1 MQSQPINFDDTKT
14 AFAHKS
20 TSDLKSSHFVF
31 SSMSSPWMVKTG
43 TSLTN
48 FALNLKLPVK
58 GIIKKTL
65 FNQFCGGESI
75 EDCSNTI
82 KTLGEYKVQ
91 TILDYSVE
99 GLKNEDGYNDTKEE
113 ALRVID
119 FAADNE
125 HIPFCVLKLSGLG
138 STDLMTKA
146 QAKEKLT
153 DIEKTKLYN
162 AEKRVDEI
170 VQKAEAKGLMVM
182 IDAEESWFQSFIDGV
197 AYRMMEKYN
206 KERPIVYNTYQLYRH
221 DILDRLKRAQIQA
234 EHDGYHLGVK
244 LVRGAY
250 MEKERDRAE
259 EMGYESPIHTT
270 KEGVDKD
277 YDEALRYC
285 MQNISHIGICAGT
298 HNEHSSNL
306 LAQLM
311 SEQGIENNDNRI
323 FFAQLLGMS
332 DNISFKLANMGY
344 NVAKYVPYGPVEK
357 VLPYLFRRA
366 EENTSIAGQSGREYT
381 LVKKELRRRKYFFY
395 WTVWNIFGNI
405 VS

>member
-1 MQSQPINFDDTKT
+1 MQSEPINFDDTAT
-14 AFAHKS
+14 AFAHR
-20 TSDLKSSHFVF
+20 TSGELKNSHFVF
-31 SSMSSPWMVKTG
+31 STMSKPWMVKVG
-43 TSLTN
+43 TVMTN
-48 FALNLKLPVK
+48 LALKIKLPVK

-75 EDCSNTI
+75 KDCSKTI
-82 KTLGEYKVQ
+82 KLLGDHNVQ

-113 ALRVID
+113 ALRVVE
-119 FAADNE
+119 FAATND

-146 QAKEKLT
+146 QSKEKLT
-153 DIEKTKLYN
+153 EIEKTKLYY
-162 AEKRVDEI
+162 AEQRVDEI
-170 VQKAEAKGLMVM
+170 VKKASSKGLMVM

-206 KERPIVYNTYQLYRH
+206 RERPVVYNTYQMYRH
-221 DILDRLKRAQIQA
+221 DMLDRLNRAQIQA
-234 EHDGYHLGVK
+234 EVDGYYLGAK

-259 EMGYESPIHTT
+259 EMGYTSPIHET
-270 KEGVDKD
+270 KEAVDKD
-277 YDEALRYC
+277 YDESLRFC
-285 MQNISHIGICAGT
+285 LKHIDRMGICAGT
-298 HNEHSSNL
+298 HNEKSSKL

-311 SEQGIENNDNRI
+311 ADQEISNMDNRI

-332 DNISFKLANMGY
+332 DNISFKLADMGY

-381 LVKKELRRRKYFFY
+381 LVKRELRRRK
-395 WTVWNIFGNI
+395 
-405 VS
+405 SA

>member
-1 MQSQPINFDDTKT
+1 MQSEPINFDDTAT
-14 AFAHKS
+14 AFAYR
-20 TSDLKSSHFVF
+20 TTGELKNSHFVF
-31 SSMSSPWMVKTG
+31 TTMSKPWMVKMG
-43 TSLTN
+43 TVMTN
-48 FALNLKLPVK
+48 LALKLKLPVK
-58 GIIKKTL
+58 GIIKKTI
-65 FNQFCGGESI
+65 FNQFCGGESVK
-75 EDCSNTI
+75 DCATKI
-82 KTLGEYKVQ
+82 KLLGDHNVQ

-113 ALRVID
+113 ALRVVD
-119 FAADNE
+119 FASTND

-138 STDLMTKA
+138 STNLMTKA

-153 DIEKTKLYN
+153 EIEKTKLYY
-162 AEKRVDEI
+162 AEQRVDEI
-170 VQKAEAKGLMVM
+170 VKKASSKGLMVM

-221 DILDRLKRAQIQA
+221 DMLDRLKRAQIEA
-234 EHDGYHLGVK
+234 EVKGYYIGAK

-259 EMGYESPIHTT
+259 EMGYESPIHKN
-270 KEGVDKD
+270 KEAVDKD

-285 MQNISHIGICAGT
+285 MRHIDKMGICAGT
-298 HNEHSSNL
+298 HNENSSKL

-311 SEQGIENNDNRI
+311 AEQNISNKDNRI
-323 FFAQLLGMS
+323 FFGQLLGMS
-332 DNISFKLANMGY
+332 DNISFKLADLGY

-381 LVKKELRRRKYFFY
+381 LVKKELRRRSAK
-395 WTVWNIFGNI
+395 
-405 VS
+405 

>member
-1 MQSQPINFDDTKT
+1 MQSEPINFDDTAT
-14 AFAHKS
+14 AFAYRS
-20 TSDLKSSHFVF
+20 TRELKNSHFVF
-31 SSMSSPWMVKTG
+31 TTMSRPWMVKIG
-43 TSLTN
+43 TVFTN
-48 FALNLKLPVK
+48 LALNLKLPVK

-75 EDCSNTI
+75 NDCSNTI
-82 KTLGEYKVQ
+82 ALLGGHNVQ

-113 ALRVID
+113 ALRVVD
-119 FAADNE
+119 FAAENE

-153 DIEKTKLYN
+153 EVEKTKLYN
-162 AEKRVDEI
+162 AEMRVDEI
-170 VQKAEAKGLMVM
+170 VQKAKSKGLMVM
-182 IDAEESWFQSFIDGV
+182 IDAEESWFQGFIDGV

-206 KERPIVYNTYQLYRH
+206 KEYPIVYNTFQLYRH
-221 DILDRLKRAQIQA
+221 DVLDRLKRAQIQA
-234 EHDGYHLGVK
+234 EHDGYHLGAK

-259 EMGYESPIHTT
+259 EMGYESPIHKT
-270 KEGVDKD
+270 KEAVDKD
-277 YDEALRYC
+277 YDEAVLFC
-285 MQNISHIGICAGT
+285 IEHIHMMGVCAGT
-298 HNEHSSNL
+298 HNEKSSQL

-311 SEQGIENNDNRI
+311 SEKNIENTDNRI

-332 DNISFKLANMGY
+332 DNISFKLADMGY

-381 LVKKELRRRKYFFY
+381 LVTKELKRRK
-395 WTVWNIFGNI
+395 
-405 VS
+405 SA

>member
-1 MQSQPINFDDTKT
+1 MQSEPINFDDTAT
-14 AFAHKS
+14 AFAHR
-20 TSDLKSSHFVF
+20 TSGELKNSHFVF
-31 SSMSSPWMVKTG
+31 STMSKPWMVKVG
-43 TSLTN
+43 TVMTN
-48 FALNLKLPVK
+48 LALKIKLPVK

-75 EDCSNTI
+75 KDCSKTI
-82 KTLGEYKVQ
+82 KLLGDHNVQ

-99 GLKNEDGYNDTKEE
+99 GLKNEDGYNNTKEE
-113 ALRVID
+113 ALRVVE
-119 FAADNE
+119 FAATND

-146 QAKEKLT
+146 QSKEKLT
-153 DIEKTKLYN
+153 EIEKTKLYY
-162 AEKRVDEI
+162 AEQRVDEI
-170 VQKAEAKGLMVM
+170 VKKASSKGLMVM

-206 KERPIVYNTYQLYRH
+206 RERPVVYNTYQMYRH
-221 DILDRLKRAQIQA
+221 DMLDRLKRAQIQA
-234 EHDGYHLGVK
+234 EVDGYYLGAK

-259 EMGYESPIHTT
+259 EMGYASPIHET
-270 KEGVDKD
+270 KEVVDKD
-277 YDEALRYC
+277 YDESLKFC
-285 MQNISHIGICAGT
+285 MKHIDRMGICAGT
-298 HNEHSSNL
+298 HNEKSSNL

-311 SEQGIENNDNRI
+311 ADQEISNKDNRI

-332 DNISFKLANMGY
+332 DNISFKLADMGY

-381 LVKKELRRRKYFFY
+381 LVKRELRRRK
-395 WTVWNIFGNI
+395 
-405 VS
+405 SA

>member
-1 MQSQPINFDDTKT
+1 MQSEPINFDDTAT
-14 AFAHKS
+14 AFAYRS
-20 TSDLKSSHFVF
+20 TKELKRSHFVF
-31 SSMSSPWMVKTG
+31 TSMSKPWMVKAG
-43 TSLTN
+43 TALTN
-48 FALNLKLPVK
+48 LALNLKLPVK

-75 EDCSNTI
+75 QDCDKTI
-82 KTLGEYKVQ
+82 TLLGNHHVK

-119 FAADNE
+119 FAAENE

-138 STDLMTKA
+138 STELMTKA

-153 DIEKTKLYN
+153 DVEKTKLYN
-162 AEKRVDEI
+162 AELRVDEI
-170 VQKAEAKGLMVM
+170 VQKAKSKGLMVM

-206 KERPIVYNTYQLYRH
+206 RESPVVYNTYQLYRH
-221 DILDRLKRAQIQA
+221 DVLDRLNRAQIQA
-234 EHDGYHLGVK
+234 EVDGYHLGAK

-250 MEKERDRAE
+250 MEKERDRADE
-259 EMGYESPIHTT
+259 LNYQSPIHET
-270 KEGVDKD
+270 KEAVDLD
-277 YDEALRYC
+277 YDKAVRFC
-285 MQNISHIGICAGT
+285 FDNIHMMGVCAGT
-298 HNEHSSNL
+298 HNEKSSNL
-306 LAQLM
+306 VAQLM
-311 SEQGIENNDNRI
+311 SDKNIDNKDNRI

-332 DNISFKLANMGY
+332 DNISFKLADMGY

-366 EENTSIAGQSGREYT
+366 DENTSIAGQSGREYS
-381 LVKKELRRRKYFFY
+381 LVTKELKRRK
-395 WTVWNIFGNI
+395 
-405 VS
+405 SA

>member
-1 MQSQPINFDDTKT
+1 MQSEPINFDDTAT
-14 AFAHKS
+14 AFAHR
-20 TSDLKSSHFVF
+20 TTGELKNSHFVF
-31 SSMSSPWMVKTG
+31 STMSKPWMVKVG
-43 TSLTN
+43 TMMTN
-48 FALNLKLPVK
+48 LALNMKLPVK

-75 EDCSNTI
+75 KDCSKTI
-82 KTLGEYKVQ
+82 NLLGEYNVQ

-99 GLKNEDGYNDTKEE
+99 GLENEDGYNDTKEE
-113 ALRVID
+113 ALKVID
-119 FAADNE
+119 FATTND

-146 QAKEKLT
+146 QSKEKLT
-153 DIEKTKLYN
+153 EIEKTKLYY
-162 AEKRVDEI
+162 AEQRVDEI
-170 VQKAEAKGLMVM
+170 VKKASSKGLMVM

-206 KERPIVYNTYQLYRH
+206 RDRPVVYNTYQMYRH
-221 DILDRLKRAQIQA
+221 DMLDRLKRAQIQA
-234 EHDGYHLGVK
+234 EVDGYYLGAK

-259 EMGYESPIHTT
+259 EMEYPSPIHET
-270 KEGVDKD
+270 KEEVDRD
-277 YDEALRYC
+277 YDEALRFC
-285 MQNISHIGICAGT
+285 MTHIDRMGICAGT
-298 HNEHSSNL
+298 HNEKSSNL

-311 SEQGIENNDNRI
+311 AEQEISQKDHRI

-332 DNISFKLANMGY
+332 DNISLKLADMGY

-381 LVKKELRRRKYFFY
+381 LVKKELRRRK
-395 WTVWNIFGNI
+395 
-405 VS
+405 SA

>member
-1 MQSQPINFDDTKT
+1 MQSEPINFDDTET
-14 AFAHKS
+14 AFAYR
-20 TSDLKSSHFVF
+20 TTGELKNSHFVF
-31 SSMSSPWMVKTG
+31 TTMSKPWMVKVG
-43 TSLTN
+43 TVMTN
-48 FALNLKLPVK
+48 MALKLHLPVK

-65 FNQFCGGESI
+65 FNQFCGGESVK
-75 EDCSNTI
+75 DCSAKINL
-82 KTLGEYKVQ
+82 LGDHNVQ

-119 FAADNE
+119 FASTND

-138 STDLMTKA
+138 STELMTKA

-153 DIEKTKLYN
+153 EVEKTKLYY
-162 AEKRVDEI
+162 AEQRVDEI
-170 VQKAEAKGLMVM
+170 VKKASSKGLMVM

-206 KERPIVYNTYQLYRH
+206 KERPVVYNTYQLYRH
-221 DILDRLKRAQIQA
+221 DMLERLKRAQVEA
-234 EHDGYHLGVK
+234 EVKGYYIGAK

-259 EMGYESPIHTT
+259 DMGYESPIHRN
-270 KEGVDKD
+270 KEAVDKD
-277 YDEALRYC
+277 YDEALRFC
-285 MQNISHIGICAGT
+285 MLHIDKMGICAGT
-298 HNEHSSNL
+298 HNEKSSKL
-306 LAQLM
+306 LTQLM
-311 SEQGIENNDNRI
+311 AEQNISNMDNRI
-323 FFAQLLGMS
+323 FFGQLLGMS
-332 DNISFKLANMGY
+332 DNISFKLADLGY

-381 LVKKELRRRKYFFY
+381 LVKKELRRRK
-395 WTVWNIFGNI
+395 
-405 VS
+405 SA

>member
-1 MQSQPINFDDTKT
+1 MQSEPINFDDTAT
-14 AFAHKS
+14 AFAYR
-20 TSDLKSSHFVF
+20 TDGELKNSHFVF
-31 SSMSSPWMVKTG
+31 TSMSKPWMVKLG
-43 TSLTN
+43 TVMTN
-48 FALNLKLPVK
+48 LALKMKLPVK
-58 GIIKKTL
+58 GIIKKTI

-75 EDCSNTI
+75 KDCSKMITR
-82 KTLGEYKVQ
+82 LGDHNVE

-99 GLKNEDGYNDTKEE
+99 GLKNEDGYNDTKDE
-113 ALRVID
+113 ALKVID
-119 FAADNE
+119 FASSND

-138 STDLMTKA
+138 STSLMTKA

-153 DIEKTKLYN
+153 EVEKTKLYN
-162 AEKRVDEI
+162 AEMRVDEI
-170 VQKAEAKGLMVM
+170 VKKASSKGLMVM

-206 KERPIVYNTYQLYRH
+206 KERPVVYNTYQLYRH
-221 DILDRLKRAQIQA
+221 DMLDRLKRAQIESQVN
-234 EHDGYHLGVK
+234 GYYLGAK

-259 EMGYESPIHTT
+259 EFGYESPIHKN
-270 KEGVDKD
+270 KEAVDKD

-285 MQNISHIGICAGT
+285 MEHIDRMGICAGT
-298 HNEHSSNL
+298 HNEKSCKL

-311 SEQGIENNDNRI
+311 AEQNISNKDNRI

-332 DNISFKLANMGY
+332 DNISFKLADMGY

-381 LVKKELRRRKYFFY
+381 LVKKELRRRK
-395 WTVWNIFGNI
+395 
-405 VS
+405 SA

>member
-1 MQSQPINFDDTKT
+1 MQSEPINFDDTAT
-14 AFAHKS
+14 AFAYR
-20 TSDLKSSHFVF
+20 TNGELKNSHFVF
-31 SSMSSPWMVKTG
+31 TSMSKPWMVKMG
-43 TSLTN
+43 TVMTN
-48 FALNLKLPVK
+48 LALKLKLPVK
-58 GIIKKTL
+58 GIIKKTI

-75 EDCSNTI
+75 KDCSKMINR
-82 KTLGEYKVQ
+82 LGDHNVE

-119 FAADNE
+119 FASTND

-153 DIEKTKLYN
+153 EVEKTKLYN
-162 AEKRVDEI
+162 AELRVDEI
-170 VQKAEAKGLMVM
+170 VKKASSKGLMVM
-182 IDAEESWFQSFIDGV
+182 IDGEESWFQSFIDGV

-206 KERPIVYNTYQLYRH
+206 KDRPVVYNTYQLYRH
-221 DILDRLKRAQIQA
+221 DMLDRLKRAQIEA
-234 EHDGYHLGVK
+234 EVNGYYLGAK

-259 EMGYESPIHTT
+259 EMGYESPIHKN
-270 KEGVDKD
+270 KERVDKD

-285 MQNISHIGICAGT
+285 MQHIDKMGICAGT
-298 HNEHSSNL
+298 HNENSSKL

-311 SEQGIENNDNRI
+311 AEHGISNKDNRV
-323 FFAQLLGMS
+323 FFGQLLGMS
-332 DNISFKLANMGY
+332 DNISFKLADMGY

-381 LVKKELRRRKYFFY
+381 LVKKELRRRK
-395 WTVWNIFGNI
+395 
-405 VS
+405 SA